1 MYSVSNAAR
10 MRSGWVSSTARKARA
25 EPWKLPR
32 TVLGTPMRARAS
44 SIARVAC
51 DSDTPSGRLKEI
63 VEATNCEW

>member
-1 MYSVSNAAR
+1 M
-10 MRSGWVSSTARKARA
+10 GCVSSTARNARA

-32 TVLGTPMRARAS
+32 TVVGTPMPTRAS

-51 DSDTPSGRLKEI
+51 DSDTPGAGLKEM